1 MSFAAPAVIETEDIS
16 KSQFGKYFPPS
27 LSSQNISQTQYIYIY
42 GLLKKLNAREKI
54 HTKGV

>member
-16 KSQFGKYFPPS
+16 KSQFGKYFFPS
-27 LSSQNISQTQYIYIY
+27 LLSQNIYIIY
-42 GLLKKLNAREKI
+42 GLLKKLNAREKM